1 MKTYAKN
8 SNVRKPMMYGGMSGA
23 RMSAPMGA
31 GMMADKKKKNMMGMM
46 YGSTVKKPKKMMK

>member
-31 GMMADKKKKNMMGMM
+31 GMMADKKKKQAMGMM
-46 YGSTVKKPKKMMK
+46 YGGNAKKKKMM

>member
-8 SNVRKPMMYGGMSGA
+8 SNVSKPMMYGGMSGA

-31 GMMADKKKKNMMGMM
+31 GMMADKKKKNMM
-46 YGSTVKKPKKMMK
+46 VFERKKS

>member
-1 MKTYAKN
+1 MKTYTKN
-8 SNVRKPMMYGGMSGA
+8 AGVRKPMMYGGMSTA
-23 RMSAPMGA
+23 KMSAPMGA